1 MHRLLRT
8 TFILSVNIIYFSSF
22 AQREEHQFGEIT
34 HDEVAMTAYVDDQDA
49 GAVVPF
55 DHGKSV
61 FVRDEFGS
69 SAYIINFKRVKR
81 IKIFDKSEYDQANI
95 EIPYYTD
102 GYGKTEKVFNIKA
115 IAYNNENGFLKKGE
129 LDPKSIFTE
138 KTNDYWSKK
147 KFAIPNV
154 KEGSIIEFSYELNT
168 PFRFNMPDWKF
179 QSTIPTIYSEY
190 EVRMIPFY
198 EYVFLLQG
206 INKFNYQNSY
216 VDNVSRK
223 LGSIEFTDYIHQYV
237 LKDIPA
243 FRDESYISSID
254 DYILK
259 MDFQMAKIHS
269 QSGSTTEIMTTWAKL
284 NKSLLKHEKFGKY
297 IAGSKKVVEKNI
309 LGTFDLADKN
319 SRQKSKLLIEFM
331 KNKFSWNGNYGK
343 YSTKKAKDF
352 FEDKKGN
359 TSDMNLFLIALLQAH
374 GLEAVPV
381 LISTRDHGKINAD
394 YPFDHFL

>member
-1 MHRLLRT
+1 
-8 TFILSVNIIYFSSF
+8 
-22 AQREEHQFGEIT
+22 
-34 HDEVAMTAYVDDQDA
+34 
-49 GAVVPF
+49 
-55 DHGKSV
+55 
-61 FVRDEFGS
+61 
-69 SAYIINFKRVKR
+69 
-81 IKIFDKSEYDQANI
+81 
-95 EIPYYTD
+95 
-102 GYGKTEKVFNIKA
+102 
-115 IAYNNENGFLKKGE
+115 
-129 LDPKSIFTE
+129 
-138 KTNDYWSKK
+138 
-147 KFAIPNV
+147 
-154 KEGSIIEFSYELNT
+154 
-168 PFRFNMPDWKF
+168 
-179 QSTIPTIYSEY
+179 
-190 EVRMIPFY
+190 MIPFY